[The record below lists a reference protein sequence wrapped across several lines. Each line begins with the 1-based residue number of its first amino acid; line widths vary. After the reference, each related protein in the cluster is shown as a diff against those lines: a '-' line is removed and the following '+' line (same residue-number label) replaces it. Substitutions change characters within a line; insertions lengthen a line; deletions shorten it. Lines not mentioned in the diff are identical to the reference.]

1 MLETLVDT
9 TIKRYNLISLG
20 DRVGVAVSG
29 GVDSMV
35 LLNVLYTLS
44 RRSGFYV
51 CALHFEHGIR
61 SEESVGDM
69 HFVEQQ
75 CEAMHIPFYA
85 GSADVPVIAAQT
97 GENLEAAARRLRYEF
112 FEERKQQLGLAKIAI
127 AHHKDDFAETFL
139 LNLLRGSGVAG
150 LTSMKYQRQPG
161 IIRPLLDISRKQ
173 IEAYAKKH
181 EITFRVDSTN
191 AALKY
196 TRNYIRAEIL
206 PRMAKLNPE
215 VSSAIMRAS
224 EILGEEDAALF
235 EYAKSEYHKISR
247 REEGQI
253 VLDLI
258 AFNALPKAIRR
269 RVVRMALLEF
279 TTLHDVDKRSVD
291 RVLDLA
297 ASGRTG
303 KGYSLEGRFFAHV
316 SYRSLI
322 ITDKIVTIQREG
334 SFAVGEGVIEPWPGE
349 FFLMQPVERQNLPRK
364 FPSASSMVQYADA
377 AALEGAVL
385 RTRAPGDYFSPF
397 GMEGKKKLKDWMID
411 EKIPRE
417 ARGSMPLLAKGSEI
431 LWIVGY
437 ALSDRAKVRRDSS
450 AVCKIS
456 YMYNTGEESA
466 KENEG

>member
-181 EITFRVDSTN
+181 EIPFRVDSTN

-279 TTLHDVDKRSVD
+279 TTLQDVDKRALAGRVFPDAAGGAAEPAAQVPLGLQHGAVCGCGGAGRRGFAHQSPGRLFLSLWHGGQKEAQRLDD
-291 RVLDLA
+291 RRKNSPGSPGEYA
-297 ASGRTG
+297 ASG
-303 KGYSLEGRFFAHV
+303 KG
-316 SYRSLI
+316 
-322 ITDKIVTIQREG
+322 QRDFVDRRVCAFG
-334 SFAVGEGVIEPWPGE
+334 A
-349 FFLMQPVERQNLPRK
+349 RQ
-364 FPSASSMVQYADA
+364 S
-377 AALEGAVL
+377 
-385 RTRAPGDYFSPF
+385 APG
-397 GMEGKKKLKDWMID
+397 
-411 EKIPRE
+411 
-417 ARGSMPLLAKGSEI
+417 
-431 LWIVGY
+431 
-437 ALSDRAKVRRDSS
+437 
-450 AVCKIS
+450 
-456 YMYNTGEESA
+456 
-466 KENEG
+466 